1 MFSNITCCS
10 YSGHGQRWRESEVR
24 PATLPGST
32 TGAPCLADLLQL
44 EAVDVDFEQ
53 LGVPDAV
60 ARHERRLLLA
70 DLEDQAP
77 VGRAPEAER
86 PVVRRRPW
94 QRDRVLQPPPRPVGV
109 LHDRV
114 VVEIGFAAGVVEVM
128 REHADVPV
136 GGLNDGNVLLQ

>member
-1 MFSNITCCS
+1 M
-10 YSGHGQRWRESEVR
+10 
-24 PATLPGST
+24 A
-32 TGAPCLADLLQL
+32 
-44 EAVDVDFEQ
+44 
-53 LGVPDAV
+53 
-60 ARHERRLLLA
+60 
-70 DLEDQAP
+70 

-86 PVVRRRPW
+86 PVVRRQPR